1 MKLAT
6 LNHNQNSNFSKKI
19 KKAKKQ
25 TSTKGNNFKI
35 KNEKEK
41 GELKMNIKK
50 LWTIAPF
57 FIKFISFTTLILYI
71 LNLFFKEIA
80 FYLSN
85 IPLYSVCHF
94 QFWRFFTSF
103 LITTNFFNVILGLIF
118 WTREGSLM
126 EPRLGTLKYMLIF
139 IRNNFFIQI
148 IYTIIISL
156 ISLIIRDKNFMEK
169 KVIYKNESIYSVQN
183 SGFWPGIIFE
193 ITLLCI
199 CNPNTKVKF
208 FFIPHPFSE
217 KYYPFIWF
225 ILFCLVNSTNYNND
239 IEVFIG
245 LLFAIIYQNY
255 LKNILNISDNF
266 IDTIEKKLCCSC
278 LLNLTG
284 FVSVNKLKNKFE
296 GKKLNKRM
304 NEQILNLNKKI
315 TRKLKIIDEDTER
328 DVKINSD
335 NSNRNDNSM
344 ISIITPSKSLFQRPI
359 SLNKSLP

>member
-6 LNHNQNSNFSKKI
+6 LNHNQNPIFSKKI
-19 KKAKKQ
+19 KKPKKQ
-25 TSTKGNNFKI
+25 SSTKGNNIKI

-103 LITTNFFNVILGLIF
+103 LITTKFFNVILGLIF

-148 IYTIIISL
+148 LYTIIISL

-169 KVIYKNESIYSVQN
+169 KS
-183 SGFWPGIIFE
+183 
-193 ITLLCI
+193 
-199 CNPNTKVKF
+199 
-208 FFIPHPFSE
+208 
-217 KYYPFIWF
+217 
-225 ILFCLVNSTNYNND
+225 
-239 IEVFIG
+239 
-245 LLFAIIYQNY
+245 
-255 LKNILNISDNF
+255 NI
-266 IDTIEKKLCCSC
+266 
-278 LLNLTG
+278 
-284 FVSVNKLKNKFE
+284 
-296 GKKLNKRM
+296 
-304 NEQILNLNKKI
+304 
-315 TRKLKIIDEDTER
+315 
-328 DVKINSD
+328 
-335 NSNRNDNSM
+335 
-344 ISIITPSKSLFQRPI
+344 
-359 SLNKSLP
+359 